1 MHEDKIHPPDASA
14 HGHGRNGSVDHSRDR
29 VSAALS
35 DGAQLAWDTPSR
47 FRGPGIAARRVL
59 RRLMKPV
66 TVRQDVQAQTI
77 TQGLREAAGWLQ
89 ELDERMRM
97 LEGFTSGDGSR
108 DLAARFE
115 GLDGQAASLRTRIQ
129 RLEEMRGLSEAVIL
143 DGGTIMELQTI
154 AGSLWYHKDDPLI
167 APAVKEHGMW
177 EPDISSL
184 LPKVLRPGMTFV
196 DVGANVGYFPVMAS
210 KLVGASG
217 RVFAVEPEPRNLALL
232 RANLWRNGVRNCSVL
247 PVAAYH
253 QSGHVTMALNE
264 EMRAAW
270 IVPGYDTTFLV
281 PCARL
286 DDVIVSRKV
295 DVMKVDAEGA
305 DHLVIR
311 GAENLIAANPDM
323 LIVVEFLP
331 REPIIH
337 GETPAQILDYF
348 LSLGLNLYLMS
359 SYGDLIAATPAEVLA
374 RGDEIDVINLALK
387 AG

>member
-1 MHEDKIHPPDASA
+1 MHEDQIHPPDASA
-14 HGHGRNGSVDHSRDR
+14 PAHSRNGTMGNPRDR
-29 VSAALS
+29 VTAVLGNGAPLS
-35 DGAQLAWDTPSR
+35 WDTPSR

-59 RRLMKPV
+59 RRLLKPY
-66 TVRQDVQAQTI
+66 TVRQDLQAQTI
-77 TQGLREAAGWLQ
+77 TQALREAAGWLE
-89 ELDERMRM
+89 ELDGRIRQ
-97 LEGFTSGDGSR
+97 LEGFSDGDGAR
-108 DLAARFE
+108 DLARRLE
-115 GLDGQAASLRTRIQ
+115 GLDGQAASLRGRVQ

-143 DGGTIMELQTI
+143 DGGAIMELETI
-154 AGSLWYHKDDPLI
+154 AGTLWYHRDDPLI

-196 DVGANVGYFPVMAS
+196 DVGANIGYFPVMAA
-210 KLVGASG
+210 KLVGSSG
-217 RVFAVEPEPRNLALL
+217 RVFAVEPEPRNLGLL

-247 PVAAYH
+247 PMAAYH

-286 DDVIVSRKV
+286 DDVLVSRRV

-305 DHLVIR
+305 DHLVVR
-311 GAENLIAANPDM
+311 GAENLIAANPDI

-331 REPIIH
+331 REQIMH
-337 GETPAQILDYF
+337 GETPAQILDYYI
-348 LSLGLNLYLMS
+348 SLGLNLYLMT
-359 SYGDLIAATPAEVLA
+359 SYGDLVAATPADVLA
-374 RGDEIDVINLALK
+374 RGEEIDVINLALK

>member
-1 MHEDKIHPPDASA
+1 MHEDKIHPPDAFPA
-14 HGHGRNGSVDHSRDR
+14 QARNGAVGHAPDR
-29 VSAALS
+29 VSAVLGN
-35 DGAQLAWDTPSR
+35 GAQLSWETPSR

-59 RRLMKPV
+59 RRLMKPY
-66 TVRQDVQAQTI
+66 TVRQDLQAQTI
-77 TQGLREAAGWLQ
+77 TQALREAAGWLE
-89 ELDERMRM
+89 ELDERMRA
-97 LEGFTSGDGSR
+97 LEGLSSGDGPR
-108 DLAARFE
+108 DLAGRLE
-115 GLDGQAASLRTRIQ
+115 GLDGQAASLRGRIQ

-143 DGGTIMELQTI
+143 DGGAIMELQTI
-154 AGSLWYHKDDPLI
+154 AGTLWYHKDDPLI

-184 LPKVLRPGMTFV
+184 LPKVLRPGMTFI

-281 PCARL
+281 PCAKL
-286 DDVIVSRKV
+286 DDILVSRRV

-311 GAENLIAANPDM
+311 GAESLIAANPDI

-331 REPIIH
+331 REKIMH
-337 GETPAQILDYF
+337 GETPAQILDYYM
-348 LSLGLNLYLMS
+348 SLGLNLYLMS
-359 SYGDLIAATPAEVLA
+359 SYGDLIAASPADVLA